1 MVDNQHK
8 KISGYRDLS
17 ETEIAAMNDLKDTER
32 RLLVTLDQI
41 ADDSNGR
48 HVALAKTHI
57 ETGFMFAIKAIAK
70 PEPYYVEKT
79 AYAPV
84 ELDVPDD
91 DDAVLDTE

>member
-48 HVALAKTHI
+48 HDSLQRCAVATHCSVQS
-57 ETGFMFAIKAIAK
+57 EH
-70 PEPYYVEKT
+70 
-79 AYAPV
+79 
-84 ELDVPDD
+84 
-91 DDAVLDTE
+91 